1 MQRISVRLPKDIS
14 QLQLSTFLKSKHFS
28 ALKKTKRRGIPFNDS
43 ALKKLEE
50 FAEKNGE
57 KINGKLQPIALSAAL
72 TQATIH
78 LLLESIGKHQRKV
91 EELERENLKLKTTI
105 ETLIKRVKGRSF

>member
-43 ALKKLEE
+43 TLKKLEE

-57 KINGKLQPIALSAAL
+57 KINGKLQPISLSAAL

-78 LLLESIGKHQRKV
+78 LLLDGIGKQQQKV
-91 EELERENLKLKTTI
+91 EELEKKNLKLKNTL
-105 ETLIKRVKGRSF
+105 ETLIKRLRR

>member
-14 QLQLSTFLKSKHFS
+14 QLQLSTFLKSNHFS

-43 ALKKLEE
+43 TLKKLQE

-57 KINGKLQPIALSAAL
+57 KKNEKLQPISLSAAL

-78 LLLESIGKHQRKV
+78 LLLESIEKQQRKV
-91 EELERENLKLKTTI
+91 EELEKQNLKLETTLK
-105 ETLIKRVKGRSF
+105 TLIRRLRR

>member
-14 QLQLSTFLKSKHFS
+14 QLQLSTFLKSRHFS

-43 ALKKLEE
+43 TLKKLEE

-57 KINGKLQPIALSAAL
+57 KKKGELQPIALSAAL

-78 LLLESIGKHQRKV
+78 LLLEDIGKQQRKI
-91 EELERENLKLKTTI
+91 EELEKQNLKLDTTLK
-105 ETLIKRVKGRSF
+105 TLIRRLRR